1 MPDKQDLDERT
12 LLEWEAPERLY
23 VKRGKTYFKNLF
35 TLLGVLATVAVFF
48 KEFLLAGVLASF
60 GFLQWA
66 LNSSTPKIT
75 KYLVTNRGIR
85 MHGHDYEW
93 EHLKEFWFAEHAG
106 QPVLH
111 VDTKA
116 AFPGRLYLLLGKVSK
131 EEITDVLR
139 NHLPYQQ
146 QAKEDLM
153 EKISVEFS
161 RRFPLE

>member
-1 MPDKQDLDERT
+1 MPDKQDLEERT

-35 TLLGVLATVAVFF
+35 TLLGVLAAVAIFF

-85 MHGHDYEW
+85 MHGHDYEC
-93 EHLKEFWFAEHAG
+93 EPPSPTSSGARK
-106 QPVLH
+106 
-111 VDTKA
+111 T
-116 AFPGRLYLLLGKVSK
+116 
-131 EEITDVLR
+131 
-139 NHLPYQQ
+139 
-146 QAKEDLM
+146 
-153 EKISVEFS
+153 
-161 RRFPLE
+161 